1 MNEMNVTEIQD
12 KLVAEV
18 AVILSIDPSTIKPE
32 APLHTMGID
41 SLLFVEI
48 LVVIENTFNLNLMEA
63 GLSRED
69 FQSIHSLAECISKT
83 R

>member
-12 KLVAEV
+12 KLVSEV
-18 AVILSIDPSTIKPE
+18 AVILSIDSSTIKPD
-32 APLHTMGID
+32 APLHTLGID

-69 FQSIHSLAECISKT
+69 FQSIHSLAECISRIK
-83 R
+83 